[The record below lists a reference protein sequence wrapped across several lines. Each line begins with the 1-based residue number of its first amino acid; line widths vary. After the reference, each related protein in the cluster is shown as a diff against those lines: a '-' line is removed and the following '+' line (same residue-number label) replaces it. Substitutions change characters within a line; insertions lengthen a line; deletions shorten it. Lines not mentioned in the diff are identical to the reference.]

1 MKPRRIDCEK
11 KRRGRILDGCE
22 KEIEEIAGQKSRT
35 IRINTINRIYGN
47 TIQTFKLDF
56 QSEF

>member
-11 KRRGRILDGCE
+11 KRRGRIFDGCE

-56 QSEF
+56 QFEF